1 MKGMSYIGKK
11 FQFHFVWILNHF
23 FHLMALG
30 GFDCADV
37 FCCPLLLDFSP
48 NEQVAFREV
57 LVDLINGSIGIS
69 K

>member
-1 MKGMSYIGKK
+1 
-11 FQFHFVWILNHF
+11 
-23 FHLMALG
+23 MALG

-57 LVDLINGSIGIS
+57 PLWIS
-69 K
+69 PVAQLEYQNEDTNHMGVYDTLWILP